1 MKKNTIRFIGASMAV
16 LLLVTG
22 CGKVPKLENG
32 KDSVV
37 TLKDSSISVDDLYT
51 QMKDRYALSILLDMI
66 DTEIL
71 NKKYVD
77 DSTIKGD
84 IEDQINLYIKQYGGE
99 STLLQVLQ
107 NSGIYSIDEFRTIL
121 KLSYKR
127 DKAVNDYAK
136 SIVTEKEIQ
145 EYFDENY
152 FGDISA
158 KHILIAPKS
167 DENATDAEKATAEE
181 EALKTAKEVITKLNN
196 GEDWDSLAK
205 EYSSDEANKDNGGKL
220 DDFNHGT
227 MVSEF
232 EEAAKKLEVGKYTTE
247 PVKTKY
253 GYHIIFKVAQKEKPQ
268 LKSVEDDI
276 IDTLATTKKSEDST
290 IDVKALDAL
299 RKDNDVEIQDDTLK
313 SQYERY
319 IKNNTK

>member
-1 MKKNTIRFIGASMAV
+1 MKRNTIRFIGASMAV

-51 QMKDRYALSILLDMI
+51 EMKDRYALSVLLDMI

-77 DSTIKGD
+77 DKEIKES

-107 NSGIYSIDEFRTIL
+107 KSGIYSIEDFRTIL

-127 DKAVNDYAK
+127 DKATEDYAK
-136 SIVTEKEIQ
+136 SLVTDKEIE

-158 KHILIAPKS
+158 KHILISPKS

-205 EYSSDEANKDNGGKL
+205 EYSSDESNKDNGGKL

-253 GYHIIFKVAQKEKPQ
+253 GYHIIFKVDQKEKPQ
-268 LKSVEDDI
+268 LKTVKDEI
-276 IDTLATTKKSEDST
+276 IDTLATEKQSNDTSIS
-290 IDVKALDAL
+290 VKALDTL
-299 RKDNDVEIQDDTLK
+299 RSDYKVEIQDDTLK
-313 SQYERY
+313 SQYETY